1 MSQVIVFVSGA
12 TGQQGGATARELVT
26 AGVQVHAL
34 ARDPSSESAVEL
46 QRLGVR
52 LFPGDYDNLSAL
64 KAAME
69 GATAVFLNVSPMLS
83 DLRGEV
89 VHAKNILNAAIASGT
104 VTSIVYS
111 SVAMTGQ
118 HESFPNWGP
127 EYPLRW
133 YWENKADIEAMV
145 RASGLQHWTILRPA
159 FLMHNYHAPTAA
171 YMFPELI
178 QQKAFRTAYRP
189 ETAMTVLAAEDVG
202 RFAAAALTD
211 PRAYHTHEIDLGV
224 ESLTP
229 AQIVQE
235 LCRVSGEEIQ
245 LEFYSEEEA
254 KALAERDPRLYAQL
268 WTNEVGYQVDFTALE
283 KYPIRLTRFADY
295 LDKHRDEV
303 RAMFK

>member
-46 QRLGVR
+46 QHLGVR

-127 EYPLRW
+127 EYPPRW
-133 YWENKADIEAMV
+133 YWENKADIEAMLV
-145 RASGLQHWTILRPA
+145 
-159 FLMHNYHAPTAA
+159 
-171 YMFPELI
+171 

-211 PRAYHTHEIDLGV
+211 PRAYHTHEIDLG
-224 ESLTP
+224 
-229 AQIVQE
+229 
-235 LCRVSGEEIQ
+235 GEEIQ

>member
-1 MSQVIVFVSGA
+1 MSQVIAFVSGA

-26 AGVQVHAL
+26 TGVQVHAL
-34 ARDPSSESAVEL
+34 AQNPSSTSAVQL

-52 LFPGDYDNLSAL
+52 LFPGDYNDLSAL

-69 GATAVFLNVSPMLS
+69 GVTAVFLNVSPTLPDTQS
-83 DLRGEV
+83 EV
-89 VHAKNILNAAIASGT
+89 VHARNILDAAIASGT

-111 SVAMTGQ
+111 SVTMTGQ

-127 EYPLRW
+127 AYPLRW
-133 YWENKADIEAMV
+133 YWENKAAIEAMV
-145 RASGLQHWTILRPA
+145 RASGLKSWTILRPA
-159 FLMHNYHAPTAA
+159 FLMYNYHAPTAA

-178 QQKAFRTAYRP
+178 QHRAFRTAYKP

-211 PRAYHTHEIDLGV
+211 PRAFHTHEIDLGV

-229 AQIVQE
+229 AQIVRE
-235 LCRVSGEEIQ
+235 LRRVSGVDLGLQ
-245 LEFYSEEEA
+245 FYSEEEA
-254 KALAERDPRLYAQL
+254 KALAATDPRMYAQL
-268 WTNEVGYQVDFTALE
+268 WTNEVGYQVDFEALK
-283 KYPIRLTRFADY
+283 KYSIRLTGFADY

-303 RAMFK
+303 HEMF